1 MLYSMNEP
9 EVAQIIVRQYRASLA
24 MLKHVVEACP
34 EDLWLSTDYQNRF
47 WHIAYHA
54 LYYAH
59 LYLQASEAEFKPWT
73 RHQPNSQSLG
83 PRPGATNEPAAHPT
97 PYSKE
102 EIMEYYEL
110 CCEEVAAKVPSISFE
125 AESGFSWLQ
134 FKRFEVHL
142 YNIRHIEHHVGQL
155 ADRLRAAEN
164 VGTPW
169 VRMG

>member
-1 MLYSMNEP
+1 MNDS

-47 WHIAYHA
+47 WHVAYHA
-54 LYYAH
+54 LFYAH
-59 LYLQASEAEFKPWT
+59 LYVQASVEAFKPWA
-73 RHQPNSQSLG
+73 RHKLDSQYLG
-83 PRPGATNEPAAHPT
+83 PRPWSANEPVVPPA

-102 EIMEYYEL
+102 EVLEYYEF
-110 CCEEVAAKVPSISFE
+110 CCEEVAAKVPAINFE
-125 AESGFSWLQ
+125 AESGFSWLK

-155 ADRLRAAEN
+155 ADRLRAAVN
-164 VGTPW
+164 LGTPW